1 MKKLNN
7 HLFEVNRMVHG
18 LTASCLI
25 GFVTVLVS
33 ELSAEPQHP
42 GRTLDDPLWPEK
54 AKMVSSTE
62 GIIEAFWSRNGLA
75 ETRWQT
81 EGPGLIERFWDR
93 VEFRWDLEEE
103 TKADA
108 HARIHRPYDL
118 YIGDFEELVFRVNLS
133 PDMEFKLIAENDSG
147 QSFASDWTRGGL
159 RHMEV
164 AIPIEGERLSGVEI
178 KFRADSAD
186 KTQTVELRW
195 LMLRRPGIDWV
206 GVTPDYERFIQR
218 PSDPGFNPGL
228 GVLLSEDEVDRLREL
243 STRAP
248 YKDLIEAE
256 LAELKPWLEE
266 KLDPVAPR
274 YSLDAGWQAYGR
286 PWDEGR
292 SWDNRGLL
300 QGYYGMLKRDPELLN
315 DAARHLIRLAAT
327 DEWEEGFTTSSNF
340 VEWAHSGFTF
350 NTALIQ
356 SALLLD
362 WVWDWLTPEGR
373 AFVAQAMR
381 DKGLAKIDQHRYNHA
396 NQGARFHKGIILAR
410 IALSQSRLG
419 APLDNRQIL
428 AELRS
433 FESHFLKLINE
444 DGTFVEEDGYGI
456 GTLHIVLLNYIIIAR
471 ATGLPINELI
481 PERIVQSAHFHSDL
495 HDELPHSVASF
506 TAGILGENSLSRYHL
521 SAAPLAW
528 GDFYWNPAETAYFG
542 LDWLW
547 MEGVD
552 AADVAEEEARSTL
565 SYYPIGGWI
574 LRKSPE
580 MSFTLDAGYWMKGG
594 QTRPRKGNIEVSF
607 AGEPFLIRRTSV
619 SYRDPRF
626 RATWRTRAFNT
637 FKPKGKYQDGLN
649 ENERGAEV
657 LAVESLKYVDAIEID
672 NHSAWLEG
680 VDQGIRRLLYIE
692 PGVLLVED
700 NYRFA
705 EPGEGF
711 QIWNSLDAIEDR
723 GNGRYGIQ
731 FASGQAMLQLLN
743 PESVNP
749 IIAPNS
755 VHRSGA
761 VSDDGD
767 GTLPVHSIRFE
778 TPSQKT
784 HRVLTLISVWTG
796 DERPEL
802 TQVTDG
808 VVEVAGKDGV
818 RIRIGYGDNV
828 DHSAS
833 FGIKSDGQLTF
844 VVHRGGEV
852 IEAGAFGA
860 TYLRHCSR
868 RMQSESAKLL
878 LITEEDQ

>member
-1 MKKLNN
+1 ML
-7 HLFEVNRMVHG
+7 
-18 LTASCLI
+18 
-25 GFVTVLVS
+25 VLLPS
-33 ELSAEPQHP
+33 FLAAEPQHP

-81 EGPGLIERFWDR
+81 EGPGMIERFWDR

-108 HARIHRPYDL
+108 QARIYRPYDL

-147 QSFASDWTRGGL
+147 QSFASDWTHGGFK
-159 RHMEV
+159 HMEV
-164 AIPIEGERLSGVEI
+164 SIPIEGERLSGIEI
-178 KFRADSAD
+178 QFRADPAD
-186 KTQTVELRW
+186 RTQTVELRW

-228 GVLLSEDEVDRLREL
+228 GVLLTENEVDRLREL
-243 STRAP
+243 SRSAP
-248 YKDLIEAE
+248 YKGLIEAE
-256 LAELKPWLEE
+256 LAELEPWLEE
-266 KLDPVAPR
+266 AFDPVAPR
-274 YSLDAGWQAYGR
+274 YSLYVGWQAYGR
-286 PWDEGR
+286 PWDGDRIWE
-292 SWDNRGLL
+292 NRGLL
-300 QGYYGMLKRDPELLN
+300 QGYYGMLQQDPELLE
-315 DAARHLIRLAAT
+315 DAARRLIRLAAT
-327 DEWEEGFTTSSNF
+327 DEWEEGFTTSNNF
-340 VEWAHSGFTF
+340 VEWAHSGFSF
-350 NTALIQ
+350 NVALIQ

-362 WVWDWLTPEGR
+362 WVWEWLTPEGR
-373 AFVAQAMR
+373 VFVAQAMR
-381 DKGLAKIDQHRYNHA
+381 DKGLAKIDRHRYNHG
-396 NQGARFHKGIILAR
+396 NQGARFHKGIMLALV
-410 IALSQSRLG
+410 ALDRAQLG
-419 APLDNRQIL
+419 VPTDSGVLLD
-428 AELRS
+428 ELRS
-433 FESHFLKLINE
+433 FESHYLKLINE
-444 DGTFVEEDGYGI
+444 DGTFVEEDGYGM
-456 GTLHIVLLNYIIIAR
+456 GTLHIVIMNYFIIAR
-471 ATGLPINELI
+471 ATGLPIEELL
-481 PERIVQSAHFHSDL
+481 PERIVQSAYFYSDL
-495 HDELPHSVASF
+495 HGELPHPVASL
-506 TAGILGENSLSRYHL
+506 TAGVLGQNTLARYYQPV
-521 SAAPLAW
+521 APLASRA
-528 GDFYWNPAETAYFG
+528 GTYWNPSEVAYFG

-547 MEGVD
+547 MDGVD
-552 AADVAEEEARSTL
+552 TVEVPDEEARSTL

-574 LRKSPE
+574 LRKSPDL
-580 MSFTLDAGYWMKGG
+580 SFTLDAGYWIQGG
-594 QTRPRKGNIEVSF
+594 HTRPRKGNIEVSF
-607 AGEPFLIRRTSV
+607 AGEPFLLRRTSV
-619 SYRDPRF
+619 GYRDPRF

-637 FKPKGKYQDGLN
+637 FKPKGRYQDGLH

-657 LAVESLKYVDAIEID
+657 KAVESLRYVDAIEID

-778 TPSQKT
+778 TPSQKN
-784 HRVLTLISVWTG
+784 HRVLTLISAWTG
-796 DERPEL
+796 DEHPEL

-808 VVEVAGKDGV
+808 VVEVAGKDDV
-818 RIRIGYGDNV
+818 RVRIGYGGNV
-828 DHSAS
+828 DSSAL
-833 FGIKSDGQLTF
+833 FGIQSDGQLTF

-860 TYLRHCSR
+860 TYLRHGSQQ
-868 RMQSESAKLL
+868 MQSESVELL
-878 LITEEDQ
+878 HIREEAQ